1 MPVSFKPVD
10 PLSEVLALLKPEI
23 MGFRGLDAGE
33 VWALRYEA
41 ARGIQAFS
49 IRSGQFWIAIDG
61 SDPIEL
67 VGGDFIVVAGTTG
80 FTMYSR
86 PDAPQT
92 CAYEFFSS
100 FPVGETG
107 VLGGGGESSGIGGF
121 FDLGGEQL
129 DGIVE
134 LLPPLIH
141 IEQESARV
149 WLGFLT
155 ERLMTELRSP
165 SIGSALIGTH
175 LAQML
180 LIESLRAFLG
190 SDPAQA
196 TGWLCALSDRQLGAA
211 ISAIHAA
218 PARRWTVEDLARE
231 AGMSR
236 TSFAVRFKEVVGRSP
251 IEYLNDWRM
260 AMAADRLAAGD
271 VRVSTLRR
279 DLGYESDSAF
289 TAAFKRRFGDSP
301 KSFAKD
307 RGGSAEHSPPRSRSG
322 DG

>member
-1 MPVSFKPVD
+1 
-10 PLSEVLALLKPEI
+10 
-23 MGFRGLDAGE
+23 MGFRGLDAGK

-49 IRSGQFWIAIDG
+49 IRSGQFWIAVDG

-67 VGGDFIVVAGTTG
+67 ARDDFIVVAGTTG

-92 CAYEFFSS
+92 SAYEFFSS

-107 VLGGGGESSGIGGF
+107 VLDGGGECSGIGGY
-121 FDLGGEQL
+121 FDLGGVQL
-129 DGIVE
+129 DGILE

-141 IEQESARV
+141 IEQESARA

-155 ERLMTELRSP
+155 ERVTEELRSP

-180 LIESLRAFLG
+180 LIEALRAYLR
-190 SDPAQA
+190 SDFARA
-196 TGWLCALSDRQLGAA
+196 TGWLSALSDRQLGAA
-211 ISAIHAA
+211 ISAIHAD
-218 PARRWTVEDLARE
+218 PARRWTVEGLARE

-236 TSFAVRFKEVVGRSP
+236 TNFAVRFKEVVGKSP
-251 IEYLNDWRM
+251 IKYLNDWRM
-260 AMAADRLAAGD
+260 AMAVDSLGD
-271 VRVSTLRR
+271 SNVRVSTLRR

-289 TAAFKRRFGDSP
+289 GAAFKRRFGNSP
-301 KSFAKD
+301 KSFIRDRAEA
-307 RGGSAEHSPPRSRSG
+307 RGGSGPGSSVYEG
-322 DG
+322 VDGR